1 MPNYMIIEKENKLNN
16 KSNNTNIIN
25 IINETNP
32 LNQNFKKDFSIE
44 IKNKNFQTIYNVN
57 NKKNQFLCCF

>member
-25 IINETNP
+25 NNNETNP
-32 LNQNFKKDFSIE
+32 LNQNFKKDYIIE